1 MIRAAA
7 RVGVAGGLSLL
18 AALLGPGVA
27 WAHAGGLTSSSNEPV
42 IVGLS
47 PVVPGIVA
55 TVVESGARLRLDN
68 RTGASVTVLPPPGT
82 VVDTLP
88 TIAPG
93 GTALWA
99 DPRIAAAAR
108 LPRPPGSAAD
118 WVVPLRAG
126 DSAVSLL
133 GQQRWPPPP
142 DAVLWGLMCVAAA
155 VFPALLVAEGSR
167 WSRGRVKGSGGGSA
181 DPTGSPDTHDRKPRH
196 TRPGTPAHGDGGG
209 DGLAR
214 WVLAVSAVVVMVA
227 HVVHL
232 WGSALVVAQ
241 GSVVVVFL
249 AAAGFAVLGWP
260 LGLVG
265 AWFTARGRPAG
276 PLLCCVAGALIAV
289 VIAPADVFSFHDAV
303 IPFAWSPD
311 LDRFLVV
318 LTVGGG
324 LGVVGAAWLIMR
336 RSAPTPAPAPRSS
349 TSNSGGS

>member
-1 MIRAAA
+1 VIRAAA
-7 RVGVAGGLSLL
+7 RLSTAVVLSLL
-18 AALLGPGVA
+18 AALIGPGVA

-42 IVGLS
+42 VLMLS
-47 PVVPGIVA
+47 PAVPGLTV

-68 RTGASVTVLPPPGT
+68 RTGTPVAVIPPPGT
-82 VVDTLP
+82 VLDTLP
-88 TIAPG
+88 TVERG
-93 GTALWA
+93 GAALWA
-99 DPRIAAAAR
+99 DPRVAAAAG
-108 LPRPPGSAAD
+108 LPRPAESRSA
-118 WVVPLRAG
+118 WVIPLRVG
-126 DSAVSLL
+126 DEPVSVL
-133 GQQRWPPPP
+133 GEQRWPPPP
-142 DAVLWGLMCVAAA
+142 DAVMWWLMCALAMVL
-155 VFPALLVAEGSR
+155 PAGLVAMAGMRGVPGRPTRCAETPD
-167 WSRGRVKGSGGGSA
+167 SRGARRARGARAVRGSCAVRG
-181 DPTGSPDTHDRKPRH
+181 
-196 TRPGTPAHGDGGG
+196 
-209 DGLAR
+209 AR
-214 WVLAVSAVVVMVA
+214 GVLAVGTAVVMVA

-232 WGSALVVAQ
+232 WGSALVVAE

-311 LDRFLVV
+311 LDRLLVV

-336 RSAPTPAPAPRSS
+336 RSAPGPRTPVVDVEHRGVV
-349 TSNSGGS
+349 SGE